1 MYLIDTNIWL
11 ERLLDQDKSKDVG
24 NLLGRVPSEQLFIT
38 DFTFHS
44 ICLILCKLQKR
55 DALKQFVRDAFVDGS
70 VSLIHLAPR
79 HIDGVI
85 SVMRKYSLDFDDA
98 YQYSAAEQY
107 GLTIISFDSD
117 FDRTDNGRKTPEQA
131 IKIKK

>member
-11 ERLLDQDKSKDVG
+11 ERLLDQKKSKDVG
-24 NLLGRVPSEQLFIT
+24 NFLGGVPSEQLCIT

-55 DALKQFVRDAFVDGS
+55 DALKQFIRDAFVDGS
-70 VSLIHLAPR
+70 VFLIHLGPS

-85 SVMRKYSLDFDDA
+85 SVMQKYSLDFDDA
-98 YQYSAAEQY
+98 YQYSAAKQY

-117 FDRTDNGRKTPEQA
+117 FDRTDNGRKTSDQA
-131 IKIKK
+131 IKNRK